1 MLIKL
6 SDTQW
11 INPALI
17 RRLFIQQLDDEQPR
31 NPVYKIA
38 ADIDGCGVCYG
49 LGFTNF
55 QEAVDM
61 LALTACAI
69 SEATRHEK

>member
-1 MLIKL
+1 MLITL

-38 ADIDGCGVCYG
+38 AEIGRAHV
-49 LGFTNF
+49 
-55 QEAVDM
+55 
-61 LALTACAI
+61 
-69 SEATRHEK
+69 